1 MIASIRGTILS
12 FTDDTLIVEVGGVGL
27 RLLVPSSVF
36 DGSVGVGRQISL
48 FTHLVVRE
56 DSLTLYGFKT
66 EEERTMYETCLSI
79 SGVGPKMALAII
91 STLSPDLLR
100 QAVATEEAGIIS
112 RVPGVGKKTAE
123 KIIFNLRGKLQTDFI
138 NTGGSALVDETDT
151 EVIAALTALG
161 YSLVEA
167 QTALQ
172 NIPQDAPDDVETKI
186 RLALGYFA

>member
-1 MIASIRGTILS
+1 MIASIRGTVLS
-12 FTDDTLIVEVGGVGL
+12 FDDDTVIVEVGGVGM
-27 RLLVPSSVF
+27 RVLVPSSVF
-36 DGSVGVGRQISL
+36 DGSIGIGRTISL

-56 DSLTLYGFKT
+56 DSLTLFGFKT
-66 EEERTMYETCLSI
+66 EEERTMYETCLSV
-79 SGVGPKMALAII
+79 SGIGPKLALAII

-123 KIIFNLRGKLQTDFI
+123 KIIFNLRGKLKTDFA
-138 NTGGSALVDETDT
+138 NLGGSSLVDETDT

-172 NIPQDAPDDVETKI
+172 NIPKDAPDDVESRI